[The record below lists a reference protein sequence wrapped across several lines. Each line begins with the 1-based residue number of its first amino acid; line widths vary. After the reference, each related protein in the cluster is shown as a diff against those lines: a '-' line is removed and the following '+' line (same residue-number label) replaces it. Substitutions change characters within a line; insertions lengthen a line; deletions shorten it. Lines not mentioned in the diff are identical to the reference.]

1 MLHALLSVFI
11 LALIAPFIY
20 RQSSVKVPVFLAV
33 CTAGIMGYF
42 LSYMAD
48 VAKGLTH
55 TFQYPWADGLGVSLS
70 FYVDGLSLFFALLIS
85 FFGVLI
91 ILYAG
96 YYMKGMEHANR
107 FFGYLILFMGSM
119 LGLVLSGNIISMFV
133 FWELTSISSY
143 FLIGF
148 KNKDEKSREAARQS
162 ILVTGGGGLVLL
174 AGLVL
179 MGIAG
184 GSYNIPELLAN
195 TEVIRQHPY
204 LSATI
209 ILILIGAFTKSAQFP
224 FHFWL
229 PNAMQ
234 APTPVSAYLHS
245 ATMVK
250 AGVFLVFRFNPI
262 FTGIDQWQII
272 LASVGGFTMVM
283 GAIVA
288 FKADD
293 LKRILA
299 FTTISALGIFFM
311 MIGIGSEMALKAA
324 MVYVLAHALYKGALF
339 LAAGTLDHECGTR
352 KISELSG
359 IRKKMPWTASA
370 TILSCLSMMGII
382 PFLGFTGKELL
393 YDAAL
398 YSGAP
403 YFVLIVALVIAS
415 VFFAAV
421 AIKIVY
427 QTFFVKTENTGT
439 TVPEASG
446 FMFIP
451 PLVLGVLG
459 FLFGI
464 LPNLSVQPLLEV
476 AAGNMGNT
484 YGDLDMSL
492 WHGLNTVLLLS
503 LATIVL
509 GIVLYSGRNTFEK
522 IYRKLPFQ
530 LSAIPEKLYN
540 ESLATLTSFSL
551 FQTRAVQ
558 NGYLRNYIS
567 MFIAVFCSLS
577 IYYLF
582 SSGFIFRPSIDFKWD
597 DIRIYEILV
606 LILVAITVVFLFFA
620 KSRLTVIASIGII
633 GYGIALSYTFFSA
646 PDVAITQF
654 LAETLGL
661 ILLAVILPKL
671 PRLHVSNQG
680 SKIKYFLVS
689 LTFGVLMVVIT
700 LIVMSA
706 PVNDGLKEYF
716 VENSLPLGK
725 GENIVNVILVDFRA
739 MDTLGE
745 ISVLVITMIGIISL
759 LKLKPEKLEL

>member
-1 MLHALLSVFI
+1 MLYALLSVFL

-20 RQSSVKVPVFLAV
+20 RLSSMKVPQFLAV
-33 CTAGIMGYF
+33 CTAGIVGYF
-42 LSYMAD
+42 LSYLPEID
-48 VAKGLTH
+48 KGFTR
-55 TFQYPWADGLGVSLS
+55 TFQYPWADSLGVSLS

-96 YYMKGMEHANR
+96 NYMKGMEHANR

-119 LGLVLSGNIISMFV
+119 LGLVLSGNVISMFV
-133 FWELTSISSY
+133 FWELTSFSSY
-143 FLIGF
+143 LLIGF

-184 GSYNIPELLAN
+184 GSYDIQELISN
-195 TEVIRQHPY
+195 TEMIRQHPY

-209 ILILIGAFTKSAQFP
+209 VLILIGAFTKSAQFP

-250 AGVFLVFRFNPI
+250 AGVFIVFRFNPI
-262 FTGIDQWQII
+262 FSGIELWQII

-311 MIGIGSEMALKAA
+311 MIGIGSEAALQAA
-324 MVYVLAHALYKGALF
+324 IVYVLAHALYKGALF

-359 IRKKMPWTASA
+359 FRKKMPRTAAA

-398 YSGAP
+398 HSDTP
-403 YFVLIVALVIAS
+403 YFVLIISLVLAS
-415 VFFAAV
+415 VFFTAI

-427 QTFFVKTENTGT
+427 QIFFVKAENAGP
-439 TVPEASG
+439 TVTEASW
-446 FMFIP
+446 FMFAP
-451 PLVLGVLG
+451 PLVLGLLG
-459 FLFGI
+459 FLFSV
-464 LPNLSVQPLLEV
+464 LPNLSIQALLEIT
-476 AAGNMGNT
+476 AGNMGISS
-484 YGDLDMSL
+484 GELDMSL
-492 WHGLNTVLLLS
+492 WHGFNTVLLLS
-503 LATIVL
+503 LATIIL
-509 GIVLYSGRNTFEK
+509 GIILYRGRYVFEK
-522 IYRKLPFQ
+522 IYSKLPFP
-530 LSAIPEKLYN
+530 LSAIPEKLYDG
-540 ESLATLTSFSL
+540 SLAALTSFSL

-558 NGYLRNYIS
+558 NGFLRNYIS
-567 MFIAVFCSLS
+567 MFIAVFCFLS

-582 SSGFIFRPSIDFKWD
+582 SSGYLFRSAIDFKWD
-597 DIRIYEILV
+597 DIKIYEILV

-671 PRLHVSNQG
+671 PRLHIANQG

-689 LTFGVLMVVIT
+689 LTFGVVMVIIT
-700 LIVMSA
+700 LIVMSE
-706 PVNDGLKEYF
+706 PGRDGLKEYF
-716 VENSLPLGK
+716 VLNSLPLGK

-745 ISVLVITMIGIISL
+745 ISVLVITMLGIISL
-759 LKLKPEKLEL
+759 LKLKPEKFEL